1 MKVQK
6 RIAIALE
13 SIAESLKFIVELE
26 TNVQKFD
33 MAGKIREL
41 EREKA
46 VLDCNIK
53 GTCAAM
59 DRIKEW

>member
-1 MKVQK
+1 MQVDE
-6 RIAIALE
+6 RIATAIE
-13 SIAESLKFIVELE
+13 SIAENLKFLVELE

-33 MAGKIREL
+33 MAGKMREL

-53 GTCAAM
+53 GTCAAL
-59 DRIKEW
+59 DRMKE